1 MVQHF
6 LMVDLML
13 NMHGTNDSTSMKFC
27 PTTTSHSVHSKRAV
41 TNINVVSIDMQA
53 LMELIP

>member
-1 MVQHF
+1 
-6 LMVDLML
+6 MVDLML